1 MAEEELKPTTRSEVE
16 ESEETAEES
25 EIKEARKGLLIFWA
39 RMLGWLATGLGA
51 PIATFAIKFGLF
63 DKGGY
68 TEVTDEMGNVVSSYV
83 ALNGWGIVSC
93 VLIGFT
99 AITILKEVIDAYSKK
114 YSLAKQCLVGVKNRI
129 VPIAVAIIVCY
140 YLRGVLDQ
148 IIFCLSVIGIAQLAA
163 IPLNPLPQWK
173 SKKKGEEDY
182 SDLISGALSL
192 IKDARAKKGGK

>member
-1 MAEEELKPTTRSEVE
+1 MAEEIVKQTSETEEPSPEELEQ
-16 ESEETAEES
+16 
-25 EIKEARKGLLIFWA
+25 KEARKGLLIFWA

-68 TEVTDEMGNVVSSYV
+68 SEVTDEMGNVVSSYI

-99 AITILKEVIDAYSKK
+99 AISILKEVIDAYSKK
-114 YSLAKQCLVGVKNRI
+114 YSLAKQCLVGIKNKIIPI
-129 VPIAVAIIVCY
+129 VIAIVICY

-148 IIFCLSVIGIAQLAA
+148 IIFCLMVIGISQIVA

-182 SDLISGALSL
+182 SDLISGALGL
-192 IKDARAKKGGK
+192 IKEARAKKGDK